1 MDNIGVYI
9 KKLRTERGMTQEE
22 LGKLVGVKKAAV
34 QKWESG
40 AVKNLK
46 RETIA
51 RLAEFFGVSAA
62 AFVEGGEFAHTGA
75 AAFAEGGELPHG
87 RQSKHASEPKRGRE
101 TAHGQE
107 TEDER
112 ETEQE
117 RESSNISAVYLDGI
131 YKIPVFESVSA
142 GFGAYADSM
151 VVDYVPLLV
160 HNSAEVPLLMGLKVQ
175 GDSMYP
181 KIEDGDIIVVRK
193 QNSVDSGSIAVVLI
207 DGEEGVVKKV
217 EYGADWID
225 LVSINPEYKTRRFEG
240 EEVLRLRVLGLVKQ
254 IVKMV

>member
-1 MDNIGVYI
+1 MDNIGLYI
-9 KKLRTERGMTQEE
+9 KKLRTEKGLTQEE
-22 LGKLVGVKKAAV
+22 LGERMGVKKAAV

-46 RETIA
+46 RDTIVK
-51 RLAEFFGVSAA
+51 LSEFFNVSPAT
-62 AFVEGGEFAHTGA
+62 FVEGE
-75 AAFAEGGELPHG
+75 E
-87 RQSKHASEPKRGRE
+87 KE
-101 TAHGQE
+101 T
-107 TEDER
+107 
-112 ETEQE
+112 
-117 RESSNISAVYLDGI
+117 SNIAAVYLEGI

-160 HNSAEVPLLMGLKVQ
+160 HSPSEVPLLMGLKVQ

-193 QNSVDSGSIAVVLI
+193 QTSVDSGSIAVLLI

-217 EYGADWID
+217 EYGKDWID
-225 LVSINPEYKTRRFEG
+225 LVSINPEYKTRRFQG
-240 EEVLRLRVLGLVKQ
+240 EDVMRLRVLGLVKQ
-254 IVKMV
+254 IIKKV

>member
-1 MDNIGVYI
+1 MDNIGLYI

-51 RLAEFFGVSAA
+51 KLAEFFGVSAA
-62 AFVEGGEFAHTGA
+62 AFVEGGEAV
-75 AAFAEGGELPHG
+75 
-87 RQSKHASEPKRGRE
+87 RGRE
-101 TAHGQE
+101 TAYGSKSE
-107 TEDER
+107 GGRTAER
-112 ETEQE
+112 E
-117 RESSNISAVYLDGI
+117 RSNISAVYIDGI